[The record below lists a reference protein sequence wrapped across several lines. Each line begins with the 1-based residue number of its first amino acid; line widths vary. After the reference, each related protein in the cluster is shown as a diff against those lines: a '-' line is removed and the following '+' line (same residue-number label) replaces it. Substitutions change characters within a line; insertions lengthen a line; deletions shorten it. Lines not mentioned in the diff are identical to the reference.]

1 MPFMKLD
8 LDFLPAFIGAGIYT
22 AYRLVSSY
30 LTLRE
35 KQSREPAGKKFG
47 VDFTSVKDEDS
58 WELPCELTPSKE
70 VPEPAPEPLGE
81 AETEEAA
88 ALHGSADDACSKQG
102 FSQRRMLAFVGMV
115 IALCVIGTHSL
126 SSRPHDGLGM
136 LQLLGF
142 DMYGNSTSRRK
153 EATSTAR
160 PRLSDMSR
168 KNAGG
173 RAEKTIQ
180 QIVDE
185 NCRDPHN
192 NANASFCLSHN
203 KVRDMCPA
211 RGFEFC
217 LQDELPISEEV
228 SPECLAQMG
237 DAPLNIKLTRAVMD
251 QSSNYIKSA
260 YYGTVYV
267 GTPPLE
273 MTVVFDTGSGHLIL
287 PSMYCKSETCKAH
300 MRYRRSG
307 SETGRDVNFN
317 GKTVPAG
324 VPRDSITV
332 KFGTGEV
339 TGVLVE
345 DIVCLGGLI
354 DEPLTAATRP
364 KDEDTAGTAEEEQ
377 VQEEGVEGEV
387 ATVVQQT
394 NDGQQDASS
403 EALPA
408 AEQALA
414 VTQEGPEADGDGAEE
429 EPFYWPENTSWAE
442 RVAGSTWASPEGL
455 EPGCV
460 MLRFLA
466 ATSLSEDPF
475 INFNFDGVLGMG
487 LQGLSQTPEFNF
499 MGIISQMIPDHGCQR
514 SNTFGVFL
522 ADGVIEDSEIALGGW
537 NQQHVSEELSW
548 APVHDQEIGHWI
560 INVRGLRVGNEK
572 LDFCDD
578 GTCKAAV
585 DTGTALLAVPPK
597 IFRELFEELRHSP
610 PPSGH
615 CQGAGPQLHIE
626 LEHFTVTLG
635 PKEYSQ
641 VRKTNRTYSPTYRL
655 PDDEDRNAT
664 RHQRKTRT
672 DLRCF
677 PLLMTLEMPAPL
689 GPKLFILG
697 EPVLRKYYS
706 VYDGERKRVGFG
718 RAFHRPFPNREELLT
733 MAPELDSRGGRSG
746 KGRHGMPTMFD
757 VFRWRSQLT
766 PRRQ

>member
-1 MPFMKLD
+1 MQLEHD
-8 LDFLPAFIGAGIYT
+8 VLPAFVGAGIYT
-22 AYRLVSSY
+22 AYRFLSSR
-30 LTLRE
+30 LTYC
-35 KQSREPAGKKFG
+35 KTQSGETVGKKLD
-47 VDFTSVKDEDS
+47 VEEFTDVKDEGS
-58 WELPCELTPSKE
+58 WQASCQPNPSEE
-70 VPEPAPEPLGE
+70 VPEPAPEPLEE
-81 AETEEAA
+81 AATEEATPPPN
-88 ALHGSADDACSKQG
+88 SADDACSKQR
-102 FSQRRMLAFVGMV
+102 FSLWRMLALVGV
-115 IALCVIGTHSL
+115 VVALCIVGSRSCSTRLNGGHGNSA
-126 SSRPHDGLGM
+126 SRREKATPTARSRPSDVAKANIDG
-136 LQLLGF
+136 
-142 DMYGNSTSRRK
+142 R
-153 EATSTAR
+153 EAQTVQE
-160 PRLSDMSR
+160 L
-168 KNAGG
+168 
-173 RAEKTIQ
+173 
-180 QIVDE
+180 VDV

-192 NANASFCLSHN
+192 SVNATFCLSH
-203 KVRDMCPA
+203 KGLDMCPA
-211 RGFEFC
+211 KGFAFC
-217 LQDELPISEEV
+217 LQADVPMEEKV
-228 SPECLAQMG
+228 SPECLAEMG
-237 DAPLNIKLTRAVMD
+237 NAPLNIKLTRAVMD
-251 QSSNYIKSA
+251 QPSNYIKSA

-267 GTPPLE
+267 GMPPLE

-300 MRYRRSG
+300 VRYRRSA
-307 SETGRDVNFN
+307 SDTGRDVNFN

-354 DEPLTAATRP
+354 DEPVTAATRP
-364 KDEDTAGTAEEEQ
+364 KDDDLATAAEEEQ
-377 VQEEGVEGEV
+377 AQEAG
-387 ATVVQQT
+387 A
-394 NDGQQDASS
+394 DQQDAAN
-403 EALPA
+403 EAVPA
-408 AEQALA
+408 TGQALA
-414 VTQEGPEADGDGAEE
+414 LPQGGQELDEAEADGEEAE
-429 EPFYWPENTSWAE
+429 EPFYWPDNTTWEE

-466 ATSLSEDPF
+466 ATALSEDPF

-499 MGIISQMIPDHGCQR
+499 MGIISDMIPDHGCRR

-522 ADGVIEDSEIALGGW
+522 ADSVTEDSEIALGGW
-537 NQQHVSEELSW
+537 NQGHVSEELSW
-548 APVHDQEIGHWI
+548 APVHDEKIGHWI
-560 INVRGLRVGNEK
+560 INIRGLRVGNEK
-572 LDFCDD
+572 LNFCDD
-578 GTCKAAV
+578 GTCRAAV

-615 CQGAGPQLHIE
+615 CHGVGPQLHIE